1 MDMEQQGNSVQGNSP
16 KQAIRKIT
24 LIIVGTKSGEA
35 IRSARTK
42 RRRLEM
48 GCGCL
53 FWLILAAAACLF
65 VKFML

>member
-1 MDMEQQGNSVQGNSP
+1 M
-16 KQAIRKIT
+16 KRKIK

-53 FWLILAAAACLF
+53 FWLILAAAALPEMAETIASMN
-65 VKFML
+65 KKLKNL